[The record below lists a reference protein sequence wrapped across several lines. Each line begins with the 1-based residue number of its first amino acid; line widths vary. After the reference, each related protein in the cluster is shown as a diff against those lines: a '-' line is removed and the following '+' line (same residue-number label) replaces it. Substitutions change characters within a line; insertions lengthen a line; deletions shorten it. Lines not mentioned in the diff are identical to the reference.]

1 MQLVHA
7 QKPVVARDRLLRLP
21 EVVAMTGA
29 SKTTIYD
36 LMKVGKFPRS
46 TRITRRMAVW
56 SEAAVLTWIQA
67 RITEGA
73 VQ

>member
-7 QKPVVARDRLLRLP
+7 QKPVVPRDRLLRLP
-21 EVVAMTGA
+21 EVVAMTGT

-36 LMKVGKFPRS
+36 LMKAGKFPAR
-46 TRITRRMAVW
+46 TKITARMAVW

>member
-7 QKPVVARDRLLRLP
+7 QKPVVPRDRLLRLP

-36 LMKVGKFPRS
+36 LMKAGKFPAC
-46 TRITRRMAVW
+46 TKITRRMAVW

-73 VQ
+73 LQ

>member
-29 SKTTIYD
+29 SKTSD
-36 LMKVGKFPRS
+36 LRPD
-46 TRITRRMAVW
+46 
-56 SEAAVLTWIQA
+56 
-67 RITEGA
+67 EGR
-73 VQ
+73 QISPINPHYPPYGGLE

>member
-7 QKPVVARDRLLRLP
+7 QKPAVPRDRLLRLP
-21 EVVAMTGA
+21 DVVAMTGA

-36 LMKVGKFPRS
+36 LMKAGKFPSS
-46 TRITRRMAVW
+46 TKITRRMAVW

>member
-7 QKPVVARDRLLRLP
+7 QKPVVPRDRLVRLP
-21 EVVAMTGA
+21 EVMAMTGA

-36 LMKVGKFPRS
+36 LMKAGKFPAC
-46 TRITRRMAVW
+46 TKITRRLSVW
-56 SEAAVLTWIQA
+56 SEGAILTWIQA